1 MEVTKEALEK
11 YTQAARK
18 AYCSMPKFNDDRWQS
33 ATRAVLA
40 LVPDQPMEQTRM
52 LKQLIVQLADRAEG
66 EARALVEALS
76 CKLGFGHV
84 SSLPQEQPASDLER
98 IQSSYSSGSQS
109 GAQDQP
115 TAAAPQTDAELVE
128 DLCEAQFKKGAA
140 TNIRSVLSRL
150 VPAKE
155 PTAAPQTD
163 ADVVETLTHG
173 RTCSAGYN
181 LDAECTC
188 GLQYRIHLQTEQTMH
203 KAWRKRA
210 EEAEAALAVVRAH
223 DGERF
228 SKEQLE
234 RIDYAIRDNYIAHG
248 MNANKQFREQVLA
261 RLGPDKEHTSL
272 RDACQVL
279 ENARQQAGKEHL

>member
-40 LVPDQPMEQTRM
+40 LVPDQPMEQST
-52 LKQLIVQLADRAEG
+52 
-66 EARALVEALS
+66 
-76 CKLGFGHV
+76 
-84 SSLPQEQPASDLER
+84 
-98 IQSSYSSGSQS
+98 
-109 GAQDQP
+109 
-115 TAAAPQTDAELVE
+115 AAPQTDEDAELVE

-150 VPAKE
+150 APAKE

-163 ADVVETLTHG
+163 TDAELVEMCSKLYVETD
-173 RTCSAGYN
+173 R
-181 LDAECTC
+181 
-188 GLQYRIHLQTEQTMH
+188 GLCEDLH
-203 KAWRKRA
+203 WRA
-210 EEAEAALAVVRAH
+210 IIAAVRAH
-223 DGERF
+223 DGKRF

-234 RIDYAIRDNYIAHG
+234 RIDWAIRDNYIAHG
-248 MNANKQFREQVLA
+248 MNANRQFREQVLA
-261 RLGPDKEHTSL
+261 RLTRLVPDKERTSL
-272 RDACQVL
+272 HDACQVL

>member
-40 LVPDQPMEQTRM
+40 LVPEP
-52 LKQLIVQLADRAEG
+52 
-66 EARALVEALS
+66 S
-76 CKLGFGHV
+76 
-84 SSLPQEQPASDLER
+84 ASDLER

-109 GAQDQP
+109 GAQDQT
-115 TAAAPQTDAELVE
+115 TAAAPQTDEDAELVE
-128 DLCEAQFKKGAA
+128 ELCEAQFKKGAA

-150 VPAKE
+150 APAKE

-163 ADVVETLTHG
+163 TDAELVEMCSKLYVETD
-173 RTCSAGYN
+173 R
-181 LDAECTC
+181 
-188 GLQYRIHLQTEQTMH
+188 GLCEDLH
-203 KAWRKRA
+203 WRA
-210 EEAEAALAVVRAH
+210 IIAAVRAH
-223 DGERF
+223 DGKRF

-234 RIDYAIRDNYIAHG
+234 RIDWAIRDNYIAHG
-248 MNANKQFREQVLA
+248 MNANRQFREQVLA
-261 RLGPDKEHTSL
+261 RLTRLVPDKERTSL
-272 RDACQVL
+272 HDACQVL